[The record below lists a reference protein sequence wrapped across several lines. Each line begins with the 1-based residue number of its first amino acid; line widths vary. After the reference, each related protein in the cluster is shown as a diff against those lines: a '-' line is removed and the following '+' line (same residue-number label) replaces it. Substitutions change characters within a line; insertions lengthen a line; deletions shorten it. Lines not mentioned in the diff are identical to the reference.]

1 MDSSGEDI
9 DIPRGRVLT
18 MNEESRW
25 TRGLLIILLPGILFI
40 VFLFIYPFLYGLY
53 LSLTDADG
61 VFTLANYIKFFT
73 DEWESRT
80 VGITLSIAVP
90 ATFLN
95 VILAIPFAYHMRHGI
110 RGEKLITFFLIVP
123 ITLGTVLISEGMLSY
138 MGPNGWLN
146 QFLLGIHLIQKPIRF
161 THNYLGVLISLV
173 IQGFPFAF
181 LMMLG
186 YISGIN
192 PDLEKAAQ
200 MLGAS
205 KTQTFWKILFPL
217 SVPGIAIAFCL
228 NFVMAFSVFPSAVL
242 LGEPSG
248 PTRVISIAAYQWAF
262 EKFDFNMGSA
272 ISLIMAVIELFVISM
287 VLLWR
292 QRIYKGASIVGKG

>member
-1 MDSSGEDI
+1 
-9 DIPRGRVLT
+9 
-18 MNEESRW
+18 MNDEKRWSRS
-25 TRGLLIILLPGILFI
+25 LFLILLPGIVFVI
-40 VFLFIYPFLYGLY
+40 FLFIYPFLYGLY

-61 VFTLANYIKFFT
+61 ALTLANYIKFFT
-73 DEWESRT
+73 DPWESRT
-80 VGITLSIAVP
+80 IGITLKIALPV
-90 ATFLN
+90 TLLN
-95 VILAIPFAYHMRHGI
+95 VLLAIPFAYYMRHGI
-110 RGEKLITFFLIVP
+110 RGEKLITFFLIIP
-123 ITLGTVLISEGMLSY
+123 ITLGTVLVSEGMLSY

-146 QFLLGIHLIQKPIRF
+146 QLLTGMGIAQKPIRF
-161 THNYLGVLISLV
+161 THSYLGVVISLV
-173 IQGFPFAF
+173 IQGFPYAF
-181 LMMLG
+181 LMLLG

-200 MLGAS
+200 MLGAT
-205 KTQTFWKILFPL
+205 KCQTFFKVLFPL
-217 SVPGIAIAFCL
+217 TAPGIAIAFCL

-272 ISLIMAVIELFVISM
+272 ISLIMAVIELLVILA

-292 QRIYKGASIVGKG
+292 QRIYRGASIVGKG